1 MITLIFC
8 FPENYPETLK
18 AAYVLNASSVFQLV
32 FRIVQSTVQQRT
44 LGKIGIFGSD
54 PELWPEKV
62 RSKMREY
69 GAKVN
74 RGGQVPRSLYLVNGE
89 RGRERIKFYH
99 LFYF

>member
-1 MITLIFC
+1 M
-8 FPENYPETLK
+8 
-18 AAYVLNASSVFQLV
+18 
-32 FRIVQSTVQQRT
+32 QQRT

-54 PELWPEKV
+54 PELWPEQV

-89 RGRERIKFYH
+89 RMSEEDLVSYSL
-99 LFYF
+99 LFLNRQQKICDRTRKMFCLKVQ